1 MKPENKKTS
10 KKSYSSPKFLLYGE
24 IREITRA
31 TGTKA
36 KPDSGRKV
44 VKHE

>member
-24 IREITRA
+24 IREITR
-31 TGTKA
+31 TVGTKA
-36 KPDSGRKV
+36 KPDAAVTV